1 MVLHFAFKSVI
12 HFQFI
17 FLKSKGLCLDSSFLC
32 MNIQFSSTI
41 CWRECFH
48 FIVLT
53 AFAPVPKI
61 NWLLMGVYFRAV
73 YSVLLIYWLV
83 FSSIPYYLSFLKK
96 IFKVYLFIYL
106 FIFDCAGS
114 LLLHTGFPWSQCA
127 GFSLLWLLLW
137 QSTASRGMGFGS
149 CGIWAK

>member
-1 MVLHFAFKSVI
+1 MLSSRNFMVLHFAFKSVI

-106 FIFDCAGS
+106 FIYFWLCWVFVAAHRLS
-114 LLLHTGFPWSQCA
+114 LVTVCRLLIA
-127 GFSLLWLLLW
+127 LASLVAEHSL
-137 QSTASRGMGFGS
+137 
-149 CGIWAK
+149 